1 MQTYIEYIV
10 VSNISEQII
19 LLEIPKLF
27 SEIVSNEKNIIKY
40 LK

>member
-1 MQTYIEYIV
+1 MEYI
-10 VSNISEQII
+10 SEGDISEQII

-27 SEIVSNEKNIIKY
+27 SDIVAKKNIIKN